1 MKTEEQPSE
10 LLKDISNFKTPK
22 RPTKTPSFQS
32 PYTASVFQ
40 SARQTP
46 ASASASETSLRRRQS
61 VMPSTARSKAAR
73 RLKAIELEQSQSSR
87 KAQVLKERS
96 LKSLST
102 SLTVWLNFLFEN
114 PRSCGCEWWGDGG
127 VDVRNELGNGKRNS
141 LEGGGGVGVG
151 VDEKWRN
158 PKRYRDSEWNSA
170 NLNGGEMMNGKTF
183 LPLRDSLK
191 EVCSFDDLLQR
202 MRLYLSLD
210 SCMEIFNVMTKVT
223 KAIDE
228 GRLKM
233 KAHCPIVTDFG
244 MKEKASRTLQCYNPI
259 WLRIGLYIIFGGDS
273 LLPSGDVSTDQ
284 EIRLL
289 KMVIERQFF
298 SHAGLAKVYA
308 YNKKVEGM
316 YRPGYYEVL
325 GTVIL
330 KRFLLLVLILDR
342 AKSQRTLPLEIGID
356 GIDGGSPLLFT
367 VKSNVKA
374 SRQMV
379 NEFLTTNVMHGEGNL
394 LTHLEMVRYKVS
406 YQQEPLLEYHYRV
419 SDLLEDLQ
427 DGVLICRAVQLL
439 RHDSSILMKLA
450 VPSDTHKKKL
460 SNCSMALE
468 YIKQVNIPLHDDDGV
483 YITSKDIALGDK
495 ELTISLLWNMF
506 VHLQIPLIVKKS
518 LFSEEISRIRGT
530 VDYPM
535 SISVTDP
542 LALLLSWVQAVCEK
556 YDCQVNNFTSF
567 VDGKVMWCLLDYY
580 FRKEL
585 HCSCTYKGL
594 GDTLVAES
602 IVSTSEYTDGVHNFI
617 LSQKLT
623 TLLGNFPEVLQ
634 ISDILEFNG
643 VCNER
648 SVMILLVFLSS
659 ELIVKRNM
667 EQLNYHKL
675 LGCNSRTVDR
685 KHSSLEQLSPAKDI
699 PTIQSPRREENDD
712 FVRHF
717 RTIKAWWQ
725 EMTQLNYKH
734 GDRRAIANEKDGV
747 NITVPIPQSTLN
759 QNTTIQRENAARVI
773 QSFIRQ
779 YIARKKYLKI
789 KGAAT
794 FLQIALRAWLAAKT
808 KYIQSYSSH
817 GLIQITYER
826 LKGSERFQSYFLF
839 MDERHK
845 YIMFRRSAL
854 LIQRAVRTWICH
866 RHLYRAADIAATT
879 IQCYYRGWIARK
891 RFCNEIQAIIEI
903 QRNFSQ
909 FRSRNAEQLNVS
921 TRSATIIQS
930 HFRTWVAQRDYHMHR
945 NLVIVIQS
953 HARRW
958 LARRKFSHMRKLF
971 CKERRAINTIQS
983 NFRQFRLKKAEQLKV
998 TTRAATIIQS
1008 QFRTWSAQQYYYRL
1022 RHLVIII
1029 QSHVRRWLTR
1039 REFSLRRKSAVKIQ
1053 TLWRG
1058 HKMRVMYNCYKH
1070 AVTRIQCYVRGQIS
1084 RSGLLGS
1091 LGHHRGSYK
1100 LGTFNSSNFPSRSFE
1115 LDIVMKSILKL
1126 QRWWR
1131 DVLLHRLKKD
1141 QTIIIQAHIRGWLSR
1156 RHIVRERSQIVTI
1169 QSHWKGY
1176 LARKGSKRDLVDL
1189 RLRVKKSA
1197 TNIDDSKRLMNRLL
1211 AALAELL
1218 SMKSVS
1224 GILHTCE
1231 TLDTATKHSQ
1241 KCCEELVAAGAVNT
1255 LLKLIQSVSRSIPD
1269 QEVVKYALST
1279 LRNLARY
1286 PHLTISIISV
1296 NRSVEIILL
1305 ELLRN
1310 KEDAYFTA
1318 AELMK
1323 KICSIPEGAK
1333 ELCSHQGFL
1342 KRLHGHTEDL
1352 RRKINFE
1359 KRNPRANLT
1368 VKENTERRLREASE
1382 ILKLATTSR

>member
-1 MKTEEQPSE
+1 MKTEEQPSA

-158 PKRYRDSEWNSA
+158 PKRYRDSEWSSA

-483 YITSKDIALGDK
+483 YITSEDIALGDK

-530 VDYPM
+530 VDVCFWFYPM

-556 YDCQVNNFTSF
+556 FDCQVNNFTSF

-817 GLIQITYER
+817 GLIQITYVMTLYSM

-891 RFCNEIQAIIEI
+891 RFCNEIQAIIKI

-945 NLVIVIQS
+945 NLVIV
-953 HARRW
+953 
-958 LARRKFSHMRKLF
+958 
-971 CKERRAINTIQS
+971 
-983 NFRQFRLKKAEQLKV
+983 
-998 TTRAATIIQS
+998 
-1008 QFRTWSAQQYYYRL
+1008 
-1022 RHLVIII
+1022 I

-1084 RSGLLGS
+1084 RSRLLGS

-1126 QRWWR
+1126 QRWRR

-1176 LARKGSKRDLVDL
+1176 LARKGSKQDLVDL

-1269 QEVVKYALST
+1269 QEVVKYALSA

-1333 ELCSHQGFL
+1333 ELGSHQGFL

>member
-1 MKTEEQPSE
+1 MKTEEQPSA

-32 PYTASVFQ
+32 PYTASVFK

-158 PKRYRDSEWNSA
+158 PKRYRDSEWSSA

-284 EIRLL
+284 EIGLL

-483 YITSKDIALGDK
+483 YITSEDIALGDK

-535 SISVTDP
+535 RISVTDP

-585 HCSCTYKGL
+585 HCSCAYKGL

-667 EQLNYHKL
+667 DQLNYHKL

-685 KHSSLEQLSPAKDI
+685 KHSILEQLSPAKDI

-734 GDRRAIANEKDGV
+734 DDRRAIANEKD
-747 NITVPIPQSTLN
+747 
-759 QNTTIQRENAARVI
+759 
-773 QSFIRQ
+773 
-779 YIARKKYLKI
+779 
-789 KGAAT
+789 
-794 FLQIALRAWLAAKT
+794 
-808 KYIQSYSSH
+808 
-817 GLIQITYER
+817 ER

-839 MDERHK
+839 MDERHR

-854 LIQRAVRTWICH
+854 LIQRAVRTWICQ

-879 IQCYYRGWIARK
+879 IQCYFRGWIARK
-891 RFCNEIQAIIEI
+891 IFCNEIQAIIGI
-903 QRNFSQ
+903 QRNFRQ

-930 HFRTWVAQRDYHMHR
+930 HFRTWVAQRDYHRHR

-953 HARRW
+953 HVRRW
-958 LARRKFSHMRKLF
+958 LARRKFSHLRKLF

-1008 QFRTWSAQQYYYRL
+1008 QFRTWSAHQYYYKL
-1022 RHLVIII
+1022 RHFVIII

-1058 HKMRVMYNCYKH
+1058 HEMRVMYNCYKH

-1084 RSGLLGS
+1084 RSRLLGS

-1100 LGTFNSSNFPSRSFE
+1100 LGTFNFSNFPSRSFE

-1131 DVLLHRLKKD
+1131 GVLLHRLKKD
-1141 QTIIIQAHIRGWLSR
+1141 PTIIIQSHIRGWLAR

-1176 LARKGSKRDLVDL
+1176 LARKGSKQDLIDL

-1231 TLDTATKHSQ
+1231 TLDTATRHSQ
-1241 KCCEELVAAGAVNT
+1241 KCCEELMAAGAVNT

-1286 PHLTISIISV
+1286 PHLTISIISA

-1333 ELCSHQGFL
+1333 ALRSHQGFL